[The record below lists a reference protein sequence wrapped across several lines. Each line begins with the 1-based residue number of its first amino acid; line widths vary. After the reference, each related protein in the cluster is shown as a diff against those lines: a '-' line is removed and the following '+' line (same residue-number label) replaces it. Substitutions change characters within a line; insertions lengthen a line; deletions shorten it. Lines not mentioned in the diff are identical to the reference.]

1 LPEGTPIE
9 LWVQDEARIGQKNG
23 RVRQWARKGT
33 RPRQPSD
40 QRYENAYI
48 FGAACPAR
56 DIGAALVMPYA
67 DTAAMSEHLT
77 EISRCVAA
85 KAHAIVLTD
94 GAGWHKSAE
103 LEVPKNLSLLLLPAY
118 SPELNP
124 QENIWQFLRDNYLST
139 LVFDSYEAIV
149 EHACEAWNKL
159 TAETG
164 RIASITSRDW
174 LVVNGC

>member
-33 RPRQPSD
+33 RPRQPAD

-48 FGAACPAR
+48 FGAVCPAR
-56 DIGAALVMPYA
+56 DVGAALVMPYA
-67 DTAAMSEHLT
+67 DTAAMSEHLA
-77 EISRCVAA
+77 EIGRCVAE

-94 GAGWHKSAE
+94 GAGWHKSTA
-103 LEVPKNLSLLLLPAY
+103 LEIPNNLTLLRIPPY

-149 EHACEAWNKL
+149 RRCCEAWNKL
-159 TAETG
+159 TAEAG
-164 RIASITSRDW
+164 RIASIASRDW
-174 LVVNGC
+174 LVVNGQ